1 VALTCDGR
9 VWTWGGNGFG
19 QLGRGE
25 GGKGMLAAVQVEAE
39 DRVCR
44 RIAAGAHHT
53 VAVMAGACALSALS
67 DV

>member
-1 VALTCDGR
+1 
-9 VWTWGGNGFG
+9 
-19 QLGRGE
+19 
-25 GGKGMLAAVQVEAE
+25 MLAAVQVEAE